1 MGGHVLVL
9 EIRESA
15 ICIHEN
21 EESYKAEQEEAVR
34 GKHYLKE
41 NSLPDKLEQNFHNL
55 KILNKHSYFCS
66 PIPGEK

>member
-1 MGGHVLVL
+1 ML
-9 EIRESA
+9 ETRESA

-21 EESYKAEQEEAVR
+21 EESCKAEQEEAVR

-55 KILNKHSYFCS
+55 EASEQALF
-66 PIPGEK
+66 PGEK